1 MKNGKRFLAIG
12 LTAAMAA
19 GLAACGS
26 TGSTGTDTASSAV
39 SSTEAAAETSTS
51 AASESAASSDSAA
64 SNGDIVTLTWYAVGT
79 GMPSNYDSWA
89 EKVNAY
95 LADKIGVNIDMQ
107 IIPWGD
113 WESRRSVIVTTAS
126 DYDIL
131 FTNGNTYTQ
140 DVNTGAFLDITDLL
154 DENCPELMKLIPE
167 SYWDACRVNGQIY
180 AIPTYKDSSQSEY
193 IVWDQDEVD
202 KLGEDVSG
210 IHELDDMTPVLQKEL
225 DATGETPFPM
235 YSSAS
240 AWMSFDYDNFSS
252 GLPAI
257 GVRHDDEKAQVVAV
271 FEQDDVQK
279 RLSTIRG
286 WYEAGIVN
294 SDAATKPEENA
305 VYRFCNIA
313 QGWSGAAKTSWG
325 PSMGVNCS
333 AYQWGPTVVSND
345 TVRGSLNC
353 ISANCEHPEKA
364 LQFLDLLNSD
374 TWLRDMFYYGE
385 EGVDWEYTDDKL
397 VHRIKTDWTMAG
409 YTQATFFT
417 VSQTDDVDFN
427 QWDEVK
433 KLNENAEPSVLLGF
447 TFDTTNVNDEL
458 TNCISIYNNYKS
470 ELLTGTVDPKEGAA
484 QMMSEM
490 RDAGFDD
497 IQAEAQKQID
507 AFLASKQ

>member
-1 MKNGKRFLAIG
+1 
-12 LTAAMAA
+12 
-19 GLAACGS
+19 
-26 TGSTGTDTASSAV
+26 
-39 SSTEAAAETSTS
+39 
-51 AASESAASSDSAA
+51 
-64 SNGDIVTLTWYAVGT
+64 
-79 GMPSNYDSWA
+79 
-89 EKVNAY
+89 
-95 LADKIGVNIDMQ
+95 
-107 IIPWGD
+107 
-113 WESRRSVIVTTAS
+113 
-126 DYDIL
+126 
-131 FTNGNTYTQ
+131 
-140 DVNTGAFLDITDLL
+140 
-154 DENCPELMKLIPE
+154 
-167 SYWDACRVNGQIY
+167 
-180 AIPTYKDSSQSEY
+180 
-193 IVWDQDEVD
+193 
-202 KLGEDVSG
+202 
-210 IHELDDMTPVLQKEL
+210 
-225 DATGETPFPM
+225 
-235 YSSAS
+235 
-240 AWMSFDYDNFSS
+240 
-252 GLPAI
+252 
-257 GVRHDDEKAQVVAV
+257 
-271 FEQDDVQK
+271 
-279 RLSTIRG
+279 
-286 WYEAGIVN
+286 
-294 SDAATKPEENA
+294 
-305 VYRFCNIA
+305 
-313 QGWSGAAKTSWG
+313 
-325 PSMGVNCS
+325 MGVNCS

-470 ELLTGTVDPKEGAA
+470 ELLTGTIDPKEGAD

-497 IQAEAQKQID
+497 IQAEAQKQVD